1 MVRPRSPT
9 MSSTTSNLRHSLLRA
24 ALLTTVAAASPVHAD
39 LYLDANGTTAGSGTP
54 GATTWNSGTNWSAAA
69 AGDTATVGWTNGQA
83 AVLSAGTEA
92 AGTWNVTV
100 TGTVQTNSIT
110 FNGATNSTVHNISG
124 GTIDTASGGLALNAS
139 AAGATAG
146 RSKTISS
153 AIIGSGGLSI
163 AANGDTSNTGGGS
176 NTIFALTGTNTFTGN
191 TTITSGVVGYTSNF
205 GDAANSVVLDGGG
218 IVFNTTGNFTRNLQ
232 IGAGGGVLRNYGSAT
247 STLTGTLS
255 GSGSIRRTDG
265 GTAIYAGNG
274 SGFTGSLLLER
285 GTLQAGNGVLTANP
299 LANASGA
306 TLGDGSGAATLRYQL
321 DGSMTLATPV
331 SFANAGSSLVW
342 QGTDAG
348 DVMTIASEFG
358 VSNTTGTLRVN
369 SGAIT
374 LASGADVLIGTVS
387 LTSTPANSP
396 TAVIGTLNVQPGAL
410 LETTF
415 MNIGDGANTSGIV
428 NQTGGTVT
436 IATGGTGFRIGHWD
450 NGGSTPGSIYNLSGG
465 TLDVGADNLVLNVG
479 WDGAATFNVSNTAV
493 AKAWKLYVDAS
504 GVDKPGIVNLNGGTI
519 EVGAGG
525 VANDGTTGSQINL
538 AGGKLKAA
546 AGSTWGSLMSAT
558 AATTSTIDLNASS
571 VLLTG
576 GLTGTGTVN
585 ITDTSVENTGTLE
598 LLQASGTRTI
608 TAALGGSSTLRKTG
622 AGTLVLAGNS
632 THTGTLFHDAGTLSL
647 TGSNAFSLVDIN
659 DGVTFQGEGSTSGAL
674 SLGFS
679 GGATLGINPATPG
692 AFHVGGN
699 LTLNGTSTIA
709 LTAPFSGTT
718 NLLTYSGTL
727 TGNASNLVLPGISNY
742 RSASVNFNP
751 GVISLTVNNA
761 NLTWTGAGGGIWDLN
776 STSGWA
782 SGGSTFYWGDT
793 VRFDDSSAVTA
804 VAITG
809 ELAPNKITVD
819 ADTNNYTLTGSAGNF
834 ISGIGSLLKT
844 GSSTL
849 TINAPNTFSGG
860 TLVSEGTVVM
870 AGVNGGL
877 GTGTV
882 TLGDAATG
890 SSPVSLLI
898 APGRNL
904 GNPITVSSQATGSV
918 IIGQSAS
925 GGYTEYSGAIAL
937 QRDVTLRTLNN
948 TDRLHFGG
956 VISGTGNLTVDGG
969 KRATLSGTNT
979 FAGNVLIRDA
989 GTIFQTFGGN
999 PVPDT
1004 ATVDVGTDAIFQVY
1018 TSETI
1023 GALTGS
1029 GFLQPVAGKPTLTLG
1044 GNNASSTF
1052 SGTWRPQ
1059 GGDHLNITKAGTGTL
1074 TLSGPITSP
1083 GALTVSGG
1091 TVELSGAGTFGRTQQ
1106 AGTALPN
1113 RALQGT
1119 GTVRTTGSADITLR
1133 RNSTGFTGAL
1143 QVNGGI
1149 ATVGHS
1155 AALASA
1161 PVSINGGTLRF
1172 DNSGTNF
1179 TALANSVLTGGTL
1192 TTDVTTK
1199 TLSTLHATTG
1209 DVAPGTTT
1217 HVYHGQIYL
1226 TAGQWSFGESFDDGA
1241 SVTIN
1246 GTTIVND
1253 GVWNTPTSGTFSAP
1267 DDGWYTI
1274 DVRVYQG
1281 AGGVGGVG
1289 AWATAG
1295 IGVGIKTGG
1304 TSTTPTDY
1312 VALSD
1317 GALGTRLVTSNSYS
1331 FSNAITL
1338 AGPATLDTS
1347 TMVGQPGVPGVDG
1360 NGTAGDVTLTGV
1372 VSGTGSL
1379 TKTGV
1384 GTLLLSATNTYTGDT
1399 RVDAGRLTVA
1409 TASLADTADVYIAAG
1424 AVLSL
1429 THGANDTVRSLF
1441 INGTGL
1447 APGTYNAT
1455 THPGIITGTGSLV
1468 VTTAVGSA
1476 YDSWASANG
1485 VTGAGSGVDS
1495 DGDGVANGIEF
1506 VIGGDPSGP
1515 NSASNSLLPT
1525 VTTDATYINFVF
1537 RRTDAAAAYN
1547 PYVQYGSTLSSW
1559 TEAQGGVGGVSI
1571 SEENDFYGAGTD
1583 RVTVKIPRS
1592 LAVGNKLFARLR
1604 IDIP

>member
-1 MVRPRSPT
+1 MD
-9 MSSTTSNLRHSLLRA
+9 TSNLRHSLLRA
-24 ALLTTVAAASPVHAD
+24 ALLTTVAAVSPIHAD
-39 LYLDANGTTAGSGTP
+39 LYLDVNGATAGSGTP
-54 GATTWNSGTNWSAAA
+54 GAAAWNSGTNWTTAA
-69 AGDTATVGWTNGQA
+69 AGDAATVGWTNGQTA
-83 AVLSAGTEA
+83 ILSAGTEA
-92 AGTWNVTV
+92 TGTWTVTV
-100 TGTVQTNSIT
+100 TGTVQTNAIT
-110 FNGATNSTVHNISG
+110 FNGAANTVHNITG
-124 GTIDTASGGLALNAS
+124 GTIDAASGGLTLNAS
-139 AAGATAG
+139 AAGAASG
-146 RSKTISS
+146 RSKSISS
-153 AIIGSGGLSI
+153 AIIGSGGLSV

-232 IGAGGGVLRNYGSAT
+232 IGAGGGVLRNYGAAT

-274 SGFTGSLLLER
+274 SGFTGELLLER

-306 TLGDGSGAATLRYQL
+306 TLGDASGVGTLRYQL
-321 DGSMTLATPV
+321 DGSMTLATPIT
-331 SFANAGSSLVW
+331 FANAGSLLVW

-348 DVMTIASEFG
+348 DVMTINNALG
-358 VSNTTGTLRVN
+358 VSNTTGTLRAS

-374 LASGADVLIGTVS
+374 LASGANALIGIVS
-387 LTSTPANSP
+387 LTGTPANSAS
-396 TAVIGTLNVQPGAL
+396 AVIGTLNVQPGAT

-415 MNIGDGANTSGIV
+415 MNIGDGSNTAGIV

-436 IATGGTGFRIGHWD
+436 VAPGGAGFRIGHWD
-450 NGGSTPGSIYNLSGG
+450 NGANTPGSVYNLSGG

-479 WDGAATFNVSNTAV
+479 WDGAATFNVSGTGL
-493 AKAWKLYVDAS
+493 AKAWKLHVDAS
-504 GVDKPGIVNLNGGTI
+504 GVDRPGIVNLTGGTI

-525 VANDGTTGSQINL
+525 TANDGTAGSQINL
-538 AGGKLKAA
+538 AGGTLKAA
-546 AGSTWGSLMSAT
+546 TGSTWASLMSAT
-558 AATTSTIDLNASS
+558 AATTSTIDVNASNVS
-571 VLLTG
+571 LTG

-585 ITDTSVENTGTLE
+585 ITDSSSIIGGGTLE
-598 LLQASGTRTI
+598 LSQASGSRTI
-608 TAALGGSSTLRKTG
+608 TAKLGGTTTLRKSG
-622 AGTLVLAGNS
+622 AGTVVLAGNNTNS
-632 THTGTLFHDAGTLSL
+632 GTLFHDAGVLDLAGT
-647 TGSNAFSLVDIN
+647 NAFSLVDIN
-659 DGVTFQGEGSTSGAL
+659 DSVTFQGEGSTTGSL
-674 SLGFS
+674 TLGFS
-679 GGATLGINPATPG
+679 GGASLGINPTTPG

-718 NLLTYSGTL
+718 NLLTYGGTL
-727 TGNASNLVLPGISNY
+727 TGNASNLVFPGIANY
-742 RSASVNFNP
+742 RSASVNFSP
-751 GVISLTVNNA
+751 GVISLTNNNA
-761 NLTWTGAGGGIWDLN
+761 NLIWTGTGGGIWDLN

-782 SGGSTFYWGDT
+782 SGGATFYWGDT

-819 ADTNNYTLTGSAGNF
+819 ADTNHYTFTGSAGNF

-860 TLVSEGTVVM
+860 TVISKGAIAVT
-870 AGVNGGL
+870 GVNGGL

-904 GNPITVSSQATGSV
+904 ANPIAVSSQATGTV

-925 GGYTEYSGAIAL
+925 GGYAEYSGAIAL

-956 VISGTGNLTVDGG
+956 VISGTGNLTIDGG
-969 KRATLSGTNT
+969 KRATLSATNT
-979 FAGNVLIRDA
+979 FAGNLLIRDA

-999 PVPDT
+999 PVPD
-1004 ATVDVGTDAIFQVY
+1004 AAMVDVGTDAIFQVY

-1023 GALTGS
+1023 GTLAGS
-1029 GFLQPVAGKPTLTLG
+1029 GFLQPIAGKPTLTLG

-1059 GGDHLNITKAGTGTL
+1059 GGDHLNLTKAGTGTL
-1074 TLSGPITSP
+1074 TLSGAITSP

-1091 TVELSGAGTFGRTQQ
+1091 TVELSGTGTFGRPQQ

-1133 RNSTGFTGAL
+1133 RNSTGFTGTL

-1172 DNSGTNF
+1172 DNSGTHF

-1199 TLSTLHATTG
+1199 TQSTLHATTG
-1209 DVAPGTTT
+1209 DVVPGTTT

-1226 TAGQWSFGESFDDGA
+1226 TAGQWSFGENFDDGV

-1253 GVWNTPTSGTFSAP
+1253 GVWNTPTTGTFSAP

-1274 DVRVYQG
+1274 DVRAYQG
-1281 AGGVGGVG
+1281 SGGVG
-1289 AWATAG
+1289 AVGTWATAG
-1295 IGVGIKTGG
+1295 IGVGIKAGG

-1317 GALGTRLVTSNSYS
+1317 GALGTRLVTNNSYS
-1331 FSNAITL
+1331 FANAISL
-1338 AGPATLDTS
+1338 AGPATFDTS
-1347 TMVGQPGVPGVDG
+1347 TMVGQPGIAGVDG
-1360 NGTAGDVTLTGV
+1360 NGNAGDVTLTGV
-1372 VSGTGSL
+1372 VGGTGSL

-1399 RVDAGRLTVA
+1399 RVEAGRLTVA
-1409 TASLADTADVYIAAG
+1409 TASLADTADVHIAAG

-1441 INGTGL
+1441 INGAGL

-1455 THPGIITGTGSLV
+1455 SHPGIITGTGSLV
-1468 VTTAVGSA
+1468 VTTAGGSA
-1476 YDSWASANG
+1476 YDSWTSANG
-1485 VTGAGSGVDS
+1485 IPGTGSGVDS
-1495 DGDGVANGIEF
+1495 DGDGIANGIEF
-1506 VIGGDPSGP
+1506 VLGGDPSGP
-1515 NSASNSLLPT
+1515 NSASNGLLPT
-1525 VTTDATYINFVF
+1525 ATTDANYLTVVY
-1537 RRTDAAAAYN
+1537 RRSDASASVAAAQR
-1547 PYVQYGSTLSSW
+1547 PYVEYGSTMGTW
-1559 TEAQGGVGGVSI
+1559 TKAQNGVSGVI
-1571 SEENDFYGAGTD
+1571 ITEDNDFHAAGMD
-1583 RVTVKIPRS
+1583 RVTVKIPKT
-1592 LAVGNKLFARLR
+1592 LAVGSKLFARLR
-1604 IDIP
+1604 ADIP